1 MKAFA
6 ERLRKASIGLKL
18 SLTFVFVIALCSLP
32 MSLLTIN
39 YLSNKL
45 KQHVM
50 NTIEESVQSQKDEFI
65 ELILMENYWRA
76 FNKIEALSQIPGVK
90 EVVLVDVNDR
100 IIASSK
106 PEEKVVGRS
115 FSSNPDYLKI
125 PIESYSYTIGYL
137 YYQIKREYID
147 GIVSPLRFITLAFT
161 FFFTLVGVLLG
172 VFVSLRINE
181 RLRQVREM
189 IEEFKRGGMPTKKD
203 FWERDELTE
212 LADFVHKSLSDL
224 KGIFSNLEFARNF
237 YESLFN
243 TLQEIVLILDE
254 TGTIYF
260 CNRAVE
266 NYGFSVENLLGR
278 KVGVLLEGPTER
290 REVRESLRQKGTYT
304 GVVKLRNKKGEESY
318 ALSVLVPWVDAFIF
332 TLKDITELKK
342 SEELVKRMEVFSLLG
357 EMSAYLAHELKNAT
371 LPLKLLSEVSEW
383 NEDDIKVVKAS
394 IERVDKI
401 VSSFLQFARPV
412 EEEKREFSSWQL
424 VEDVLKIYE
433 PAIKKKDIDLV
444 LDVMDFKL
452 YTNKTALEI
461 TLSNLL
467 KNAIEAVDGKGRI
480 EISLRKEGEKTVLMV
495 KDNGHGIPKKHIKKV
510 FDPFFSTKR
519 DSTGLGLST
528 VARYVQMLEGKLS
541 VFSEEGKGSTF
552 LVEVKA

>member
-18 SLTFVFVIALCSLP
+18 SLAFVFVIAFCSLP

-50 NTIEESVQSQKDEFI
+50 NTIEESVRSQKDEFI

-90 EVVLVDVNDR
+90 EVVLVDANNRVV
-100 IIASSK
+100 ASSD
-106 PEEKVVGRS
+106 PEKKTVGS
-115 FSSNPDYLKI
+115 YFPEGPDYLKI

-137 YYQIKREYID
+137 YYQIKREYIE

-161 FFFTLVGVLLG
+161 FFLTLVGVLLG
-172 VFVSLRINE
+172 VLVSLRIKD
-181 RLRQVREM
+181 RLGQVREM
-189 IEEFKRGGMPTKKD
+189 IEEFKRGGMPIKKD
-203 FWERDELTE
+203 VWERDELTE

-254 TGTIYF
+254 AGSIYF
-260 CNRAVE
+260 CNRVVE
-266 NYGFSVENLLGR
+266 NYGFSVEALLGR
-278 KVGVLLEGPTER
+278 KVGVLLGGPRER
-290 REVRESLRQKGTYT
+290 REVRESLRQRGTYT
-304 GVVKLRNKKGEESY
+304 GVVKLRNKRGEESY
-318 ALSVLVPWVDAFIF
+318 ALAVLVPWVNAFIF
-332 TLKDITELKK
+332 TLKDITELKR

-383 NEDDIKVVKAS
+383 NEDDIKVVRAS

-412 EEEKREFSSWQL
+412 EEKKREFSSWQL

-461 TLSNLL
+461 ILSNLL
-467 KNAIEAVDGKGRI
+467 KNAIEAVDGKGKI
-480 EISLRKEGEKTVLMV
+480 EISLRKEGKKTVLIV

-528 VARYVQMLEGKLS
+528 VARYVQMLEGRLS